1 MVMLIVVLLLF
12 TVKPEVVQLAVLK
25 LPFCCKTKPV
35 AGDGH
40 ETITL
45 LPE

>member
-1 MVMLIVVLLLF
+1 MVMLIVVLLLLI
-12 TVKPEVVQLAVLK
+12 VKPEAVQLAVLK
-25 LPFCCKTKPV
+25 LSFCCKTKPV

-40 ETITL
+40 ETTTV